1 MTETTLEF
9 TVTIKGDE
17 TALHNLQNQLND
29 PSSNP
34 STLGEVLPVM
44 IKKTLLAIGD
54 SPEVEVELHPS
65 HLINHAEGIGGL
77 TGDLWLETNNPDYH
91 RDDELIFLR
100 AFSDDEILCS
110 D

>member
-1 MTETTLEF
+1 MSETTLEF
-9 TVTIKGDE
+9 TVTIKGSE
-17 TALHNLQNQLND
+17 TALHHLQNQLNGSTSD
-29 PSSNP
+29 N

-44 IKKTLLAIGD
+44 IKRTLLAINA

-65 HLINHAEGIGGL
+65 HLVNHPEGIGGL
-77 TGDLWLETNNPDYH
+77 TGDLWLETNNPDCH

-100 AFSDDEILCS
+100 PFSSDEILCS